1 MASSRNDIAVRVRP
15 LGFAALFGALLGLS
29 ACDLGQA
36 TQNEI
41 LTRQQAL
48 DPPQLW
54 RVEAIG
60 RDGAVQ
66 SAVYVCADTNL
77 RETFTRT
84 RAEVNGQLCKDS
96 TDPIMRPN
104 GWALS
109 CQVNG
114 RPFGISA
121 TTVGDLQKDFR
132 LDFELTE
139 LYPGYHHYL
148 LSGDP
153 APVTASQ
160 IRHFLRMG
168 PCPSGWGIG
177 DQAKPGRRPRKA

>member
-1 MASSRNDIAVRVRP
+1 MARWLRP
-15 LGFAALFGALLGLS
+15 LSLLTLLGLA
-29 ACDLGQA
+29 ACDLGRSAQS
-36 TQNEI
+36 EI
-41 LTRQQAL
+41 LARQQAL

-54 RVEAIG
+54 RVEVIG

-84 RAEVNGQLCKDS
+84 RAEVNGQFCKDT

-104 GWALS
+104 GWALT
-109 CQVNG
+109 CEVEG

-121 TTVGDLQKDFR
+121 TTVGDLKNDFR
-132 LDFELTE
+132 LDFGLTE
-139 LYPGYHHYL
+139 LYHYRTPQ
-148 LSGDP
+148 DP
-153 APVTASQ
+153 NPVTASQ

-168 PCPSGWGIG
+168 PCPSGWSIG